1 MNLPN
6 KITLFRVLMIPV
18 VMVVG
23 ELYFLQ
29 EKYMFGTNFLTV
41 GNFILLIL
49 FIICAFSDFLDG
61 YIARKNNIVTN
72 FGKFADPL
80 ADKILVLALFIILL
94 EQNNALKGWMVTL
107 IFAREFIVT
116 GFRVIAASKNINIA
130 AGWLGKIKTNLQF
143 FSVIIL
149 LLFGFMNNDII
160 QIIIQVIL
168 YATIL
173 MTIIS
178 GTEYIIKNK
187 KVLTNEKE

>member
-18 VMVVG
+18 VMVIG

-29 EKYMFGTNFLTV
+29 EKFMFGTNFLTV

-80 ADKILVLALFIILL
+80 ADKILVLALFVILL

-116 GFRVIAASKNINIA
+116 GFRVIAASKSINIA

-160 QIIIQVIL
+160 QIIIQVML

-173 MTIIS
+173 MTII
-178 GTEYIIKNK
+178 T
-187 KVLTNEKE
+187 VLTSEKE

>member
-18 VMVVG
+18 VMVIG
-23 ELYFLQ
+23 ELNFLQ
-29 EKYMFGTNFLTV
+29 EKYLFGTNFLTT

-49 FIICAFSDFLDG
+49 FLICAFSDFLDG
-61 YIARKNNIVTN
+61 YIARKQNIVTN

-80 ADKILVLALFIILL
+80 ADKIVVLALYVILL
-94 EQNNALKGWMVTL
+94 NQANALEGWMVTL

-143 FSVIIL
+143 ASIAL
-149 LLFGFMNNDII
+149 LLVFGLMDNNIVKII
-160 QIIIQVIL
+160 VLVVL

-178 GTEYIIKNK
+178 GTEYILKNK
-187 KVLTNEKE
+187 QVLKD